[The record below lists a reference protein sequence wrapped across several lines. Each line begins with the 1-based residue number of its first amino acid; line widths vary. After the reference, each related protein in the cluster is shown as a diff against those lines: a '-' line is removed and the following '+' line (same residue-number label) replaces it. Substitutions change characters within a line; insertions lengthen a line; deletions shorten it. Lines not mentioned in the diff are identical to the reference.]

1 MPPQSRLTD
10 MHACPIHVGGP
21 ILGICAPS
29 VIVVGLPA
37 ARATDF
43 GGCPQPPAPLPVPD
57 PILKGSA
64 TVIISG
70 LPAARIGDNCTH
82 GGVVSLGAPTVI
94 TGG

>member
-1 MPPQSRLTD
+1 M
-10 MHACPIHVGGP
+10 
-21 ILGICAPS
+21 GICAPT

-37 ARATDF
+37 ARLSDF

-64 TVIISG
+64 TVIISC
-70 LPAARIGDNCTH
+70 LPAARIGDNCLH
-82 GGVVSLGAPTVI
+82 GGAVALGAPNVI